1 LLTSDLLR
9 VRRKGGRILPRYLRG
24 DDAELAKTLAKDF
37 VRILG
42 SAVGQSRDEIEAA
55 LDAVP
60 VPADARL
67 VGDGLRKVLD
77 GQCTWTVPPGVDPE
91 EIRREVFLA
100 AAKAHRALDVRSE
113 FDRDLVLTELAPRLG
128 KTPAEIDAALYADL
142 RENERLESFRPIG
155 SDALLERYDLG
166 LAQAVLLKATHVTV
180 RVADEGP
187 DRYRRLFRA
196 ARFHGLIHVVEGSP
210 QQGYT
215 ITLDGPWSLFDAVQK
230 YGLRLAMFLP
240 QVLAFRSF
248 HVRAELAWGKAKTRA
263 VLEITPE
270 DGLVSHVAEA
280 PSTGPDLDVFKQA
293 FERLGSE
300 WAVTDNDHV
309 FALPG
314 EIACVPDLVF
324 RSETTGEEVFLE
336 AFGFWSRQ
344 AVWQRVELVRKGF
357 PARFLLAVGKQLRVS
372 EEVLGEDEAGEIYVY
387 RATMS
392 PRAVLERLRRKG

>member
-1 LLTSDLLR
+1 MLTSDLLR
-9 VRRKGGRILPRYLRG
+9 VRRKGGRVLPRYLRG
-24 DDAELAKTLAKDF
+24 DDAELAKMLAKDF

-42 SAVGQSRDEIEAA
+42 SSIGRSRDEIEAA

-77 GQCTWTVPPGVDPE
+77 GQCTWTVPTGVDPE

-113 FDRDLVLTELAPRLG
+113 FDRDGVLAELASRLG

-142 RENERLESFRPIG
+142 RENERLEAFRPIG
-155 SDALLERYDLG
+155 PEALLERYDLG
-166 LAQAVLLKATHVTV
+166 LAQAVLLKATRVTI
-180 RVADEGP
+180 RVADESP

-210 QQGYT
+210 QEGYT

-248 HVRAELAWGKAKTRA
+248 HVRAELAWGKARTRA

-280 PSTGPDLDVFKQA
+280 PSTSPDLDVFKQA

-300 WAVTDNDHV
+300 WSVAENDHI

-344 AVWQRVELVRKGF
+344 AVWQRIELVRKGF

>member
-1 LLTSDLLR
+1 M
-9 VRRKGGRILPRYLRG
+9 RRKGGRILPRYLRG

>member
-1 LLTSDLLR
+1 MLTSDLLR

>member
-1 LLTSDLLR
+1 M
-9 VRRKGGRILPRYLRG
+9 RRKGGRVLPRYLRG
-24 DDAELAKTLAKDF
+24 DDAELAKTIAKDF
-37 VRILG
+37 VRILQSSIG
-42 SAVGQSRDEIEAA
+42 RSRDEIEAA

-77 GQCTWTVPPGVDPE
+77 GQCTWTVPTGVDPE

-100 AAKAHRALDVRSE
+100 AARAHRALDVRSE
-113 FDRDLVLTELAPRLG
+113 FDRDGVLAELAPRLG

-142 RENERLESFRPIG
+142 RENERLEAFRPIG
-155 SDALLERYDLG
+155 PEALLERYDLG
-166 LAQAVLLKATHVTV
+166 LAQAVLLKATRVTV
-180 RVADEGP
+180 RVAGESP

-196 ARFHGLIHVVEGSP
+196 ARFHGLIHVVEGSAAE
-210 QQGYT
+210 GYT

-248 HVRAELAWGKAKTRA
+248 HVRAELAWGKTRTRA

-280 PSTGPDLDVFKQA
+280 PSTGPDLDAFKQA

-300 WAVTDNDHV
+300 WSVAENDHI